1 MDLQNAYFKWLW
13 CNNTNSWIWQN
24 IPIVALTAAAMI
36 EDKEK
41 VLKFGMND
49 HLSKPINSSEL
60 YNTIIKYSKK

>member
-1 MDLQNAYFKWLW
+1 MMQQYKFVNLTKY
-13 CNNTNSWIWQN
+13 S
-24 IPIVALTAAAMI
+24 IVALTAAAMI

-49 HLSKPINSSEL
+49 HLSKPINSNEL